1 MRRSLTEFDG
11 NARELHHPG
20 ANQPSADARWWIVV
34 ALEIQYGPDAPVTE
48 FARALWYESVTETQQ
63 AELL

>member
-1 MRRSLTEFDG
+1 MRRSLTDFDG
-11 NARELHHPG
+11 NGRELHPR
-20 ANQPSADARWWIVV
+20 ANEPSADARWWIVV

-48 FARALWYESVTETQQ
+48 FARALWYDSVTETQQ